1 MSDLAATAERLRI
14 VKHASQHFLT
24 LWALDHL
31 LTRPGAI
38 QRLRNSW
45 RRMPSVRFRVSRSAA
60 PISSS
65 PAPAMS
71 EARTRC
77 ARVTRAR
84 FDRVGGVAWVM
95 GAFRD

>member
-38 QRLRNSW
+38 QRLQSHVKNGNATVDAAISDPLNHDWSLLYRG
-45 RRMPSVRFRVSRSAA
+45 SVL
-60 PISSS
+60 
-65 PAPAMS
+65 
-71 EARTRC
+71 
-77 ARVTRAR
+77 
-84 FDRVGGVAWVM
+84 D
-95 GAFRD
+95 D